1 MDGAWPG
8 AIHFAPTPA
17 DFAAFQG
24 ALAKHALAKHALSP
38 EATSVVLS
46 TPELLGCAGHHPAA
60 SYVVSVVNS
69 AQVHTYAKSLPRR
82 SKTDGLDGQLLTQF
96 ARKRQPPAWTPPP
109 AVYEEADSRE

>member
-1 MDGAWPG
+1 VDGARPG

-24 ALAKHALAKHALSP
+24 ALAKHAVAP
-38 EATSVVLS
+38 EATLVVLS
-46 TPELLGCAGHHPAA
+46 APELLGCAGHHPAA
-60 SYVVSVVNS
+60 GYVVSVVSS
-69 AQVHTYAKSLPRR
+69 AQVHNYAKSLPRR